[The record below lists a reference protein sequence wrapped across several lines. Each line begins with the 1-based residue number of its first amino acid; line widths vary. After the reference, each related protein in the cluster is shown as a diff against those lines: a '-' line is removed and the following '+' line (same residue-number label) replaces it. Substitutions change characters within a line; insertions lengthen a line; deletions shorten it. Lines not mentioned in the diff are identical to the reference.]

1 MLNVRQ
7 LAEEGQLDERIAE
20 MVETLILVAEFE
32 TDVAKTGR
40 KAALSKQWF
49 MRLHTLSCLRAID
62 VQCTEWNVQNA
73 FLKNAWTFP

>member
-1 MLNVRQ
+1 MLRNLSLLPNLGNSGKRHAERLRMLNVRQ

-40 KAALSKQWF
+40 KAALSKQ
-49 MRLHTLSCLRAID
+49 
-62 VQCTEWNVQNA
+62 
-73 FLKNAWTFP
+73 